1 MTQIPPASYKAIWAL
16 DFEFIAREGENPV
29 VVCLVAHEI
38 LSDSWVRVWKDQFSD
53 PPFPLGPET
62 LLVAYSAAAEWSS
75 FLALG
80 WPMPSRC
87 IDLYAEF
94 KRVMNG
100 AFDERIFPSL
110 LAAASHYGIPTTDA
124 DHKSAMRDLIIAG
137 GPWSPEEQ
145 QEILDYCAADVA
157 MTSELFRAMAHAI
170 FQDPTTLGGAL
181 LRGRYTCAVARIEKN
196 GVPVDVIALSK
207 LRTGWD
213 EIKLGLIADIDQH
226 YRVFS
231 GTTFVTSRFE
241 SYLTEHRIP
250 WPRLPSGSL
259 MLDDDTFRERAKA
272 FPVIAPLR
280 ELRHAIGKMRL
291 NSLAVGHDGR
301 NRTSLMPF
309 GSKTGRN
316 QPSNSRFIFGTS
328 RWLRSLI
335 KPGPGRAL
343 AYVDWSSQ
351 EIAIAAALSGDEALW
366 SAYESGDPYMAF
378 AIQAGLAPEGATK
391 ATHKGERQR
400 AKAIV
405 LGVGYGMSPESIAEQ
420 AGIHLDEARDLLQR
434 HKLTY
439 QKFWEW
445 ALLNQNAGLLGVTL
459 QTKFGWTWK
468 AGSGTSVNPR
478 SLLNWPM
485 QANGA
490 EMMRIA
496 CCELAEVGIAVCCP
510 VHDAL
515 LVEADI
521 HDIDR
526 VITVTRKAMGHAS
539 QLVLGHGRT
548 VRTDV
553 DVVRYPDRFEDEAGV
568 EMWDSVM
575 SRLAAQGY

>member
-1 MTQIPPASYKAIWAL
+1 MTTIAMTSYKAIWAL
-16 DFEFIAREGENPV
+16 DFEFIARDGQPPV
-29 VVCLVAHEI
+29 VVCLVAHEL
-38 LSDSWVRVWKDQFSD
+38 LSNSWVRVWQDKFSA
-53 PPFPLGPET
+53 PPFPLDQET
-62 LLVAYSAAAEWSS
+62 LFVAYSASAEWAS

-80 WPMPSRC
+80 WPMPTRC

-94 KRVMNG
+94 KRMKNG
-100 AFDERIFPSL
+100 SYDGKIFPSL
-110 LAAASHYGIPTTDA
+110 LAAASHFGITTTDA
-124 DHKSAMRDLIIAG
+124 DHKCAMRDLIIAG
-137 GPWSPEEQ
+137 GPWSAEQQ
-145 QEILDYCAADVA
+145 QEIMDYCAADVA
-157 MTSELFRAMAHAI
+157 MTSDLLRAMTAFI
-170 FQDPTTLGGAL
+170 FQDATTLGGAL
-181 LRGRYTCAVARIEKN
+181 LRGRYTCAAAHMERN
-196 GVPVDVIALSK
+196 GIPIDVGALSR
-207 LRTGWD
+207 LLAGWD
-213 EIKLGLIADIDQH
+213 DIKLGLICDIDQH
-226 YRVFS
+226 YGVFS
-231 GTTFVTSRFE
+231 GTTFVAARFE
-241 SYLTEHRIP
+241 SYLTKHGIP
-250 WPRLPSGSL
+250 WPRLASGNL

-272 FPVIAPLR
+272 YPQIGPLR

-291 NSLAVGHDGR
+291 SSLTVGHDGR

-335 KPGPGRAL
+335 KPAQGRAL

-378 AIQAGLAPEGATK
+378 AVQSGLAPVGATK

-405 LGVGYGMSPESIAEQ
+405 LGVGYGMSPESIAVQ

-439 QKFWEW
+439 QKFWAW
-445 ALLNQNAGLLGVTL
+445 ALLNQNAGLLGLPL

-490 EMMRIA
+490 EMMRLA
-496 CCELAEVGIAVCCP
+496 CCELTEKGIVVCCP

-521 HDIDR
+521 GDIER
-526 VITVTRKAMGHAS
+526 VITATRKAMEQAS

-553 DVVRYPDRFEDEAGV
+553 DVVCYPDRFSDEAGV
-568 EMWDSVM
+568 EMWESVM
-575 SRLAAQGY
+575 ARLSAQGY